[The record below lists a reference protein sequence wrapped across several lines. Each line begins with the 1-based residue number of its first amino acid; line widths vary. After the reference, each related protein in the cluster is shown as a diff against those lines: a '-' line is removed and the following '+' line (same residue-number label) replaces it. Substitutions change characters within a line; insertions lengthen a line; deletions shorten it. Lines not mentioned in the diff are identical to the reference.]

1 MQIRL
6 HKHPKRAAPK
16 REPAGSVL
24 VAGRATLRDRMSAR
38 WRPARLD
45 RALAEGAPPESSPAL
60 ALRARRLTALSR
72 RRSLA
77 GALRRI
83 VREAL
88 EDARVSRGRVR
99 PDRNGVEAA
108 REELTAL
115 ADGLADPRPVA
126 AHGVAQAW
134 LLVTDGTGPLY
145 NACSRR
151 QSPRRRRPRRPRT
164 PALAGL
170 TRRHADAPPP
180 GPANRPPTADRP
192 AYSRPPRPVGR
203 GGLQT
208 FQRSGGARRRG

>member
-1 MQIRL
+1 MTGVPLLLVMEIHL
-6 HKHPKRAAPK
+6 HKHPKRATAK
-16 REPAGSVL
+16 REPVGGVL

-83 VREAL
+83 VL
-88 EDARVSRGRVR
+88 EGLDRDARVSRGRIR

-145 NACSRR
+145 NACSRASLR
-151 QSPRRRRPRRPRT
+151 AGAARAASELRPW
-164 PALAGL
+164 PA
-170 TRRHADAPPP
+170 
-180 GPANRPPTADRP
+180 
-192 AYSRPPRPVGR
+192 
-203 GGLQT
+203 
-208 FQRSGGARRRG
+208 